1 MQAEHNQKTP
11 GPFMLWKEQ
20 GRCSGESACLP
31 SIWPRFDSNPVPR
44 VEFAVGCHPA
54 QRVFVLVLLF
64 PPSTKTNI
72 SKFQFNHSTIMHKS
86 FRTNL
91 HFWRFCAHARQKY
104 NFTCLTS
111 SPTPI
116 QCWKATCTACNFF
129 WFSTLYWM
137 GRNSN
142 AFLKGK
148 QHFFQTSWVLTHI
161 QFVKSNAV

>member
-1 MQAEHNQKTP
+1 MGTKEINIEVAFISCRQSTIKRLP

-31 SIWPRFDSNPVPR
+31 SMLPRFDSNPVPW

-54 QRVFVLVLLF
+54 QRVFVMVLLF

-86 FRTNL
+86 LVTNL
-91 HFWRFCAHARQKY
+91 HFWRFCAHTRRKY

-111 SPTPI
+111 SPTAHTML
-116 QCWKATCTACNFF
+116 KATACNFF
-129 WFSTLYWM
+129 
-137 GRNSN
+137 
-142 AFLKGK
+142 
-148 QHFFQTSWVLTHI
+148 
-161 QFVKSNAV
+161 